1 MVWWVGYQ
9 QQLLIF
15 VHLKNHI
22 CITELETNHHAFACI
37 RHTLG
42 QGVCVGAHIAVEPC
56 WGCHA
61 GRHAAG
67 QARGLAVQ
75 ILEPSGAAPAGLL
88 LNHGVRHS
96 NEFPLHSA

>member
-56 WGCHA
+56 WGCHVA
-61 GRHAAG
+61 DRPRARHEVWPCRYWSH
-67 QARGLAVQ
+67 QV
-75 ILEPSGAAPAGLL
+75 LL
-88 LNHGVRHS
+88 QRA
-96 NEFPLHSA
+96 FF